1 MEELVKMIA
10 EQTGISEDMA
20 RKAVNVVMDY
30 LKDKLPEPLAGQLDV
45 LLSGADLSQADDL
58 LEAGKDLL
66 GGLLGGK

>member
-30 LKDKLPEPLAGQLDV
+30 LKDKLPQPLAGQLDN
-45 LLSGADLSQADDL
+45 LLQGGDLSQADDL

-66 GGLLGGK
+66 GGLFGGK

>member
-10 EQTGISEDMA
+10 KETGISEEMA

-30 LKDKLPEPLAGQLDV
+30 LKDKLPESIAGHVDA
-45 LLSGADLSQADDL
+45 LLGGADLSQADGL
-58 LEAGKDLL
+58 LDAGKDLL